1 MAREERCEA
10 DPGPFPLPVSGEGG
24 ARPRRR
30 APGRYC
36 YLFDVDEE
44 LAAGLDLRMRLV
56 ARPMVAAR
64 VEQISAGEFD
74 LIPLL
79 AQLRGGLGLLL
90 IEGVVALDV
99 QVGDRTASELV
110 GAGDLLAPWTSADD
124 VVLLASETF
133 SRALVRTRVAVLDEA
148 FAERIRPWPQVLHA
162 LLRRAVRRTMELNV
176 HRAAT
181 CHPRADARIALLLWH
196 LAERW
201 GIVVADGILVPL
213 PLTHRLIGQLVGA
226 ERPSVSH
233 ALAACRAPG
242 SSRATP
248 TASSC
253 TGPPPTTSPASST
266 APRRARRADEREFT
280 PGRPRPSSSPSTSSG

>member
-1 MAREERCEA
+1 M
-10 DPGPFPLPVSGEGG
+10 PHGPYPLPPRGEC
-24 ARPRRR
+24 AVCRDTDPRR
-30 APGRYC
+30 PGRYR
-36 YLFDVDEE
+36 YLFDIDED
-44 LAAGLDLRMRLV
+44 LASDLDHRMRLV

-64 VEQISAGEFD
+64 VEEIAAGEFD

-79 AQLRGGLGLLL
+79 GQLPGGLGLLL
-90 IEGVVALDV
+90 VEGVIALDV

-110 GAGDLLAPWTSADD
+110 GAGDLLAPWTSSAD
-124 VVLLASETF
+124 VVLLASEIF
-133 SRALVRTRVAVLDEA
+133 SRALVRTRVAVLDRA
-148 FAERIRPWPQVLHA
+148 FAERIRPWPQILHA

-201 GIVVADGILVPL
+201 GVVRPDGILVPL

-233 ALAACRAPG
+233 ALGRLSSAGLVTREPDGLVLHGTAAHHIAALVDRDDR
-242 SSRATP
+242 S
-248 TASSC
+248 
-253 TGPPPTTSPASST
+253 
-266 APRRARRADEREFT
+266 ARV
-280 PGRPRPSSSPSTSSG
+280 

>member
-1 MAREERCEA
+1 MEHGGEPP
-10 DPGPFPLPVSGEGG
+10 PGPYPLPPRGEC
-24 ARPRRR
+24 AVCRPADRRP
-30 APGRYC
+30 PGRFC

-44 LAAGLDLRMRLV
+44 LAGDLDRRMQLV

-64 VEQISAGEFD
+64 LVEISAGEFE

-79 AQLRGGLGLLL
+79 AQLRGGLGLL
-90 IEGVVALDV
+90 IVEGIVALDV

-110 GAGDLLAPWTSADD
+110 GAGDLLAPWTSSAD
-124 VVLLASETF
+124 VVLLASETY
-133 SRALVRTRVAVLDEA
+133 SRALVRTRVAILDEA

-201 GIVVADGILVPL
+201 GVVMTDGILVPL

-233 ALAACRAPG
+233 ALGRLSSAGLVTREENGLVLHGTAAHHIAALVDRDDRSAQV
-242 SSRATP
+242 
-248 TASSC
+248 
-253 TGPPPTTSPASST
+253 
-266 APRRARRADEREFT
+266 
-280 PGRPRPSSSPSTSSG
+280 

>member
-1 MAREERCEA
+1 MPNGGV
-10 DPGPFPLPVSGEGG
+10 DPPSGPFPLPARSAG
-24 ARPRRR
+24 AERPLDERRQ
-30 APGRYC
+30 PGRYC
-36 YLFDVDEE
+36 YLFDVDED
-44 LAAGLDLRMRLV
+44 LAGGLDLRMRLV

-64 VEQISAGEFD
+64 VHEISAGEFE
-74 LIPLL
+74 LVPLL
-79 AQLRGGLGLLL
+79 AQLGRGLGLLL
-90 IEGVVALDV
+90 IDGVVALDV

-110 GAGDLLAPWTSADD
+110 GAGDLLAPWVSEDD

-133 SRALVRTRVAVLDEA
+133 SRALVRTRVAVLDED
-148 FAERIRPWPQVLHA
+148 FAGRIRPWPQILYA

-201 GIVVADGILVPL
+201 GRVEPDGIRVPL

-233 ALAACRAPG
+233 AMSRLSSAGLVTRHDNGLVLHGTAAHHITCLVDRGEEDVAQ
-242 SSRATP
+242 A
-248 TASSC
+248 
-253 TGPPPTTSPASST
+253 
-266 APRRARRADEREFT
+266 
-280 PGRPRPSSSPSTSSG
+280 

>member
-1 MAREERCEA
+1 MTQDAG
-10 DPGPFPLPVSGEGG
+10 DPSPGPFPLPVRGDHGVR
-24 ARPRRR
+24 RPAERRR
-30 APGRYC
+30 PGRHC
-36 YLFDVDEE
+36 YLFDVDDE
-44 LAAGLDLRMRLV
+44 LARGLDLRMRLV
-56 ARPMVAAR
+56 ARPMATAR

-74 LIPLL
+74 LVPLL
-79 AQLRGGLGLLL
+79 AQLRGGLGLL
-90 IEGVVALDV
+90 IVDGAIALDV

-110 GAGDLLAPWTSADD
+110 GAGDLLGSWTSDDD

-133 SRALVRTRVAVLDEA
+133 SRALVRTRVAILDRD
-148 FAERIRPWPQVLHA
+148 FAERIRPWPQILYA

-201 GIVVADGILVPL
+201 GIVQPDGILVPL

-233 ALAACRAPG
+233 ALARLASAGLVTREANGLVLHGTAAHHIACLVERAEQDTA
-242 SSRATP
+242 RA
-248 TASSC
+248 
-253 TGPPPTTSPASST
+253 
-266 APRRARRADEREFT
+266 
-280 PGRPRPSSSPSTSSG
+280 

>member
-1 MAREERCEA
+1 MAHGGDA
-10 DPGPFPLPVSGEGG
+10 PPGPFPLPVRGERG
-24 ARPRRR
+24 ARLDPARSR
-30 APGRYC
+30 PSRYC

-44 LAAGLDLRMRLV
+44 LAGDLDLRMRLV
-56 ARPMVAAR
+56 ARPLATAR
-64 VEQISAGEFD
+64 VEDISAGEFD

-90 IEGVVALDV
+90 VDGVVALDV

-110 GAGDLLAPWTSADD
+110 GAGDLLAPWTSAAD

-133 SRALVRTRVAVLDEA
+133 SRALVRTRVAVLDQA
-148 FAERIRPWPQVLHA
+148 FAERIRPWPQILHA

-201 GIVVADGILVPL
+201 GVVVADGILVPL

-233 ALAACRAPG
+233 ALARLASAGLVTREPDGLVLHGTAAHHIACLVDR
-242 SSRATP
+242 
-248 TASSC
+248 
-253 TGPPPTTSPASST
+253 
-266 APRRARRADEREFT
+266 DERSA
-280 PGRPRPSSSPSTSSG
+280 RA

>member
-1 MAREERCEA
+1 MAHGGEQP
-10 DPGPFPLPVSGEGG
+10 PGPYPLPPRGESGVHIH
-24 ARPRRR
+24 RHRRR
-30 APGRYC
+30 PARYC

-44 LAAGLDLRMRLV
+44 LASELDHRMRLV
-56 ARPMVAAR
+56 ARPMAAAR
-64 VEQISAGEFD
+64 VEEISAGEFD

-79 AQLRGGLGLLL
+79 AELRGGLGLLL
-90 IEGVVALDV
+90 IDGVVALDV

-110 GAGDLLAPWTSADD
+110 GAGDLLAPWTSAAD
-124 VVLLASETF
+124 VVLLASETY
-133 SRALVRTRVAVLDEA
+133 SRALVRTRVAVLDQA
-148 FAERIRPWPQVLHA
+148 FAERIRAWPQILHA

-201 GIVVADGILVPL
+201 GVVLADGILVPL

-233 ALAACRAPG
+233 ALSRLSSAGLVTRGRDGLVLHGTAAHHIAALVDRDDH
-242 SSRATP
+242 S
-248 TASSC
+248 
-253 TGPPPTTSPASST
+253 
-266 APRRARRADEREFT
+266 ARV
-280 PGRPRPSSSPSTSSG
+280 

>member
-1 MAREERCEA
+1 MAQGG
-10 DPGPFPLPVSGEGG
+10 DQPPGPFPLPVRGEPG
-24 ARPRRR
+24 ARPDPDRRR
-30 APGRYC
+30 PGRYC

-44 LAAGLDLRMRLV
+44 LAGDLDLRMRLV
-56 ARPMVAAR
+56 ARPMATAR
-64 VEQISAGEFD
+64 VEEISAGEFD

-79 AQLRGGLGLLL
+79 AQMRGGLGLLL
-90 IEGVVALDV
+90 VEGIVALDV

-110 GAGDLLAPWTSADD
+110 GAGDLLAPWTSAAD
-124 VVLLASETF
+124 VVLLTSETF
-133 SRALVRTRVAVLDEA
+133 TRALVRTRVAVLDAA
-148 FAERIRPWPQVLHA
+148 FAERIRPWPQILHA

-201 GIVVADGILVPL
+201 GLVVADGILVPL

-233 ALAACRAPG
+233 ALGRLSSAGLVTRDPNGLVLHGTAAHHIACLVDRG
-242 SSRATP
+242 
-248 TASSC
+248 
-253 TGPPPTTSPASST
+253 
-266 APRRARRADEREFT
+266 DER
-280 PGRPRPSSSPSTSSG
+280 SAHL

>member
-1 MAREERCEA
+1 MAQGA
-10 DPGPFPLPVSGEGG
+10 DPPPGPFPLPVHGDARLRRG
-24 ARPRRR
+24 APRRQ
-30 APGRYC
+30 PGRFC
-36 YLFDVDEE
+36 YLFDVDDEI
-44 LAAGLDLRMRLV
+44 AGALDLRMRLV
-56 ARPMVAAR
+56 ARPLATAR
-64 VEQISAGEFD
+64 VEEISAGEFD

-90 IEGVVALDV
+90 VDGVVALDV

-124 VVLLASETF
+124 VVLLASETY
-133 SRALVRTRVAVLDEA
+133 SRALVSTRLAVLDQD
-148 FAERIRPWPQVLHA
+148 FAERIRPWPQILHA

-201 GIVVADGILVPL
+201 GIVRPEGILVPL

-233 ALAACRAPG
+233 ALARLSSADLVTREPNGLILHGTAAHHIACLVE
-242 SSRATP
+242 
-248 TASSC
+248 
-253 TGPPPTTSPASST
+253 
-266 APRRARRADEREFT
+266 RADEGT
-280 PGRPRPSSSPSTSSG
+280 AQA

>member
-1 MAREERCEA
+1 MAQGAA
-10 DPGPFPLPVSGEGG
+10 DPPPGPFPLPVRGSRGG
-24 ARPRRR
+24 RRERERRR
-30 APGRYC
+30 PDRYA

-44 LAAGLDLRMRLV
+44 LASGLDLRMRLV
-56 ARPMVAAR
+56 ARPMATAR
-64 VEQISAGEFD
+64 VQEIFPGEFD

-90 IEGVVALDV
+90 IDGVVALDV

-110 GAGDLLAPWTSADD
+110 GSGDLLAPWTSEHD

-133 SRALVRTRVAVLDEA
+133 SRALVRTRIAVLDEA
-148 FAERIRPWPQVLHA
+148 FAERIRPWPQIVQA

-201 GIVVADGILVPL
+201 GIVEPEGILVPL

-233 ALAACRAPG
+233 ALARLSCAGLVTRKPNGLVLHGTAAHHMACLVQ
-242 SSRATP
+242 
-248 TASSC
+248 
-253 TGPPPTTSPASST
+253 
-266 APRRARRADEREFT
+266 RADEDL
-280 PGRPRPSSSPSTSSG
+280 GRP

>member
-1 MAREERCEA
+1 MAHGGETP
-10 DPGPFPLPVSGEGG
+10 PGPFPLPVRGDAP
-24 ARPRRR
+24 ARRDARRR
-30 APGRYC
+30 SPARYC
-36 YLFDVDEE
+36 YLFDVDED
-44 LAAGLDLRMRLV
+44 LAGDLDLRMRLV
-56 ARPMVAAR
+56 ARPLVTAR

-79 AQLRGGLGLLL
+79 AQLRRGLGLLL

-110 GAGDLLAPWTSADD
+110 GAGDLLAPWTNAAD
-124 VVLLASETF
+124 VVLLTSEVF
-133 SRALVRTRVAVLDEA
+133 SRALVRTRVAVLDES
-148 FAERIRPWPQVLHA
+148 FADRIRPWPQILHA

-233 ALAACRAPG
+233 ALTRLSHAGLVTRESNGLVLHGTAAHHIACLVDRTEEHSA
-242 SSRATP
+242 
-248 TASSC
+248 
-253 TGPPPTTSPASST
+253 
-266 APRRARRADEREFT
+266 EL
-280 PGRPRPSSSPSTSSG
+280 

>member
-1 MAREERCEA
+1 MAHGG
-10 DPGPFPLPVSGEGG
+10 DPPPGPFPLPVRGEPG
-24 ARPRRR
+24 ARPNPERRR
-30 APGRYC
+30 PGRYC
-36 YLFDVDEE
+36 YLFDVDDE
-44 LAAGLDLRMRLV
+44 LAGDLDLRMRLV
-56 ARPMVAAR
+56 ARPLVTAR

-79 AQLRGGLGLLL
+79 AQLRGGLGLLI

-110 GAGDLLAPWTSADD
+110 GAGDLLAPWTNAGD
-124 VVLLASETF
+124 VVLLTSETF
-133 SRALVRTRVAVLDEA
+133 SRALVRTRVAVLDA
-148 FAERIRPWPQVLHA
+148 GFAERIRPWPQILHA
-162 LLRRAVRRTMELNV
+162 LLRRAVRRTMELNI

-201 GIVVADGILVPL
+201 GHVVADGILVPL

-233 ALAACRAPG
+233 ALARLSSAGLVTRDPNGLILHGTAAHHIACLVDRSG
-242 SSRATP
+242 ESSAQ
-248 TASSC
+248 A
-253 TGPPPTTSPASST
+253 
-266 APRRARRADEREFT
+266 
-280 PGRPRPSSSPSTSSG
+280 

>member
-1 MAREERCEA
+1 MAQGGDRP
-10 DPGPFPLPVSGEGG
+10 PGPFPLPVSGEPG
-24 ARPRRR
+24 ARLDASRRR
-30 APGRYC
+30 PGRYC
-36 YLFDVDEE
+36 YLFDIDEE
-44 LAAGLDLRMRLV
+44 LAGDLDLRMRLV
-56 ARPMVAAR
+56 ARPLATAR
-64 VEQISAGEFD
+64 VEEISAGEFD

-79 AQLRGGLGLLL
+79 AQLRGGLGLLVVDG
-90 IEGVVALDV
+90 IVALDV

-110 GAGDLLAPWTSADD
+110 GSGDLLAPWTSAAD

-148 FAERIRPWPQVLHA
+148 FAERIRPWPQILHA

-233 ALAACRAPG
+233 ALSRLASAGLVTRDPNGLVLHGTAAHHIACLVDRG
-242 SSRATP
+242 
-248 TASSC
+248 
-253 TGPPPTTSPASST
+253 
-266 APRRARRADEREFT
+266 DERSA
-280 PGRPRPSSSPSTSSG
+280 RA

>member
-1 MAREERCEA
+1 MAQGG
-10 DPGPFPLPVSGEGG
+10 DPQPGPYPLPVHGESG
-24 ARPRRR
+24 ARATPDRRR
-30 APGRYC
+30 PGRYC

-44 LAAGLDLRMRLV
+44 LAGDLDLRMRLV
-56 ARPMVAAR
+56 ARPLVTAR
-64 VEQISAGEFD
+64 VEEISAGEFD

-90 IEGVVALDV
+90 VEGIVALDV

-110 GAGDLLAPWTSADD
+110 GAGDLLAPWTSAAD

-133 SRALVRTRVAVLDEA
+133 SRALVRTRVAVLDAA
-148 FAERIRPWPQVLHA
+148 FAERIRPWPQILHA
-162 LLRRAVRRTMELNV
+162 LLRRAVRRTMELNI

-233 ALAACRAPG
+233 ALARLASTDLVTRDPNGLVLHGTAAHHISALVDREERSAGHDRA
-242 SSRATP
+242 
-248 TASSC
+248 
-253 TGPPPTTSPASST
+253 
-266 APRRARRADEREFT
+266 
-280 PGRPRPSSSPSTSSG
+280 